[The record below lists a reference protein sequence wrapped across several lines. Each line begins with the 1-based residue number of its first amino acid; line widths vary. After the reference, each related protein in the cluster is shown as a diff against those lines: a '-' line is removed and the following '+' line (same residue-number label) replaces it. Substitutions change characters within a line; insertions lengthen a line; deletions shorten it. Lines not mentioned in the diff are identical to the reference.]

1 MSDRV
6 LLLTRVGATAI
17 LLAFALASPGF
28 LSQASMVS
36 LLTTSSFIGC
46 VAVGMTLITLS
57 GNVMAFCLG
66 ATAAVSAMM
75 FIVATN
81 WGGLA
86 FAVPA
91 TLLFGALLNCVQGA
105 LIGQLRANPII
116 VSIAAFALIEGAA
129 QGVTGGSSVY
139 FSSSAYKVLKG
150 KLLGIPYEFVAF
162 LMSVA
167 VAQFILSLT
176 SFGRHIYLFGDSP
189 RAAEAVGMPTWRTVT
204 FVYFWAG
211 LFAAV
216 SGILLALRYGESSM
230 EYGAGYDYSAIAAV
244 LVGGTAVQ
252 GGQGAVWRTFLGVIV
267 IAVVQM
273 ILLLN
278 GMRQEWQYFIAGL
291 IVLVVIML
299 QTRLSRA

>member
-1 MSDRV
+1 
-6 LLLTRVGATAI
+6 
-17 LLAFALASPGF
+17 
-28 LSQASMVS
+28 
-36 LLTTSSFIGC
+36 
-46 VAVGMTLITLS
+46 
-57 GNVMAFCLG
+57 
-66 ATAAVSAMM
+66 
-75 FIVATN
+75 
-81 WGGLA
+81 
-86 FAVPA
+86 
-91 TLLFGALLNCVQGA
+91 
-105 LIGQLRANPII
+105 
-116 VSIAAFALIEGAA
+116 
-129 QGVTGGSSVY
+129 
-139 FSSSAYKVLKG
+139 VLKG

-299 QTRLSRA
+299 QTRLSRGVNVNSHWAAFPVSAITGAYARGGQRSGIVNRDYGGDFEVPCEAR

>member
-1 MSDRV
+1 MSERV
-6 LLLTRVGATAI
+6 VVLTRVGATAI

-129 QGVTGGSSVY
+129 QGVTGG
-139 FSSSAYKVLKG
+139 
-150 KLLGIPYEFVAF
+150 
-162 LMSVA
+162 
-167 VAQFILSLT
+167 
-176 SFGRHIYLFGDSP
+176 
-189 RAAEAVGMPTWRTVT
+189 
-204 FVYFWAG
+204 
-211 LFAAV
+211 
-216 SGILLALRYGESSM
+216 
-230 EYGAGYDYSAIAAV
+230 
-244 LVGGTAVQ
+244 
-252 GGQGAVWRTFLGVIV
+252 
-267 IAVVQM
+267 
-273 ILLLN
+273 
-278 GMRQEWQYFIAGL
+278 
-291 IVLVVIML
+291 
-299 QTRLSRA
+299 

>member
-1 MSDRV
+1 M
-6 LLLTRVGATAI
+6 LAITRIMAAAI
-17 LLAFALASPGF
+17 LLAFALVSPGF
-28 LSQASMVS
+28 LSQASIVS
-36 LLTTSSFIGC
+36 LLTTTSFIGC

-66 ATAAVSAMM
+66 ATAAVSAMI
-75 FIVATN
+75 FIVTTN

-86 FAVPA
+86 IAIPA
-91 TLLFGALLNCVQGA
+91 ALLFGALLNCIQGVI
-105 LIGQLRANPII
+105 IGQLRANPII

-150 KLLGIPYEFVAF
+150 KLLGIPYEFIAF

-167 VAQFILSLT
+167 VAQFMLSLT

-189 RAAEAVGMPTWRTVT
+189 RAAEAIGMPTWRTVT

-216 SGILLALRYGESSM
+216 SGILLALRLRRIKHRIWRRLRL
-230 EYGAGYDYSAIAAV
+230 SAIAAV

-252 GGQGAVWRTFLGVIV
+252 GGQGAAWRTFFGVIV
-267 IAVVQM
+267 IALVQM

-291 IVLVVIML
+291 IVLAVIML

>member
-6 LLLTRVGATAI
+6 LLITRVGAAAL

-28 LSQASMVS
+28 LSRASMVS

-66 ATAAVSAMM
+66 ATAAASAMV
-75 FIVATN
+75 FIVTTN
-81 WGGLA
+81 WGGV
-86 FAVPA
+86 AVAIPVA
-91 TLLFGALLNCVQGA
+91 LLFGALLNCSQGVI
-105 LIGQLRANPII
+105 IGQWRANPII

-139 FSSSAYKVLKG
+139 FSTGAYKVLKG
-150 KLLGIPYEFVAF
+150 RLFGMPYEFVAF
-162 LMSVA
+162 LISAA

-189 RAAEAVGMPTWRTVT
+189 RAAEAIGMPTWRTVT

-211 LFAAV
+211 LFAAL

-267 IAVVQM
+267 IALVQM